1 MQRGTSHTPEAR
13 AKMSATRK
21 GRTHSP
27 EHRAAIAAALSNRR
41 QDPEVNARRAQAMR
55 AYWAARRDSDGSSET
70 GAVGQV
76 HP

>member
-41 QDPEVNARRAQAMR
+41 QDPEVNNRRAAAMR
-55 AYWAARRDSDGSSET
+55 AYWATRRDPNGSGESGMVREART
-70 GAVGQV
+70 
-76 HP
+76 